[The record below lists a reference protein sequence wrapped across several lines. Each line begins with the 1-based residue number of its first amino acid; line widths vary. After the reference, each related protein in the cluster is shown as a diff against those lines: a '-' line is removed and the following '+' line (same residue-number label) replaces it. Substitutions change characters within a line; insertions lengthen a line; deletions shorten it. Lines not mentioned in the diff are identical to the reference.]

1 MSPSVFVE
9 VIASAAAVMVAALS
23 YLFTK
28 MKERE
33 ADWRKWKYEQYK
45 EFVASLSGNV
55 GPNPK
60 IETHRT
66 FLKAC
71 NTLNL
76 IGSRGVLTSLQA
88 LIASMNADNPREENN
103 VRISRLIW
111 EIRKASESPGPREQR
126 SFPRASGFLYDEP
139 LKIMKANLKAS
150 SKTLFCR
157 ACRAAQA

>member
-1 MSPSVFVE
+1 MNTSVFVE
-9 VIASAAAVMVAALS
+9 VIASAAAVTVAALS

-28 MKERE
+28 IKERE

-55 GPNPK
+55 GPNPN
-60 IETHRT
+60 IETQRT

-88 LIASMNADNPREENN
+88 LIASMNADNSREENN
-103 VRISRLIW
+103 ARISRLIW
-111 EIRKASESPGPREQR
+111 EIRKDLRIPGTPGAEEFSARLWFPMRRTPEDNEGESES
-126 SFPRASGFLYDEP
+126 
-139 LKIMKANLKAS
+139 
-150 SKTLFCR
+150 
-157 ACRAAQA
+157 